1 MKSLPNLPII
11 LIQEPVATVRSKYIQ
26 VTKKMRDTGVDQ
38 VQFDD
43 VNYSDAEVSG
53 SESEESYSTST
64 YIFLEREIKV

>member
-1 MKSLPNLPII
+1 MI

-26 VTKKMRDTGVDQ
+26 VTTKMRDAGVDP

-53 SESEESYSTST
+53 SESEESYSTGT